1 MYATAFK
8 NLMECM
14 TSEWHIDAVIGTVS
28 FILTIYS
35 LKNIVSVKKAVSIS
49 RGEYDFRLHAD
60 ETIEEIDDLIDLI
73 NECSNEEDVRRK
85 VYGEYKRFADLT
97 DYDEIIK
104 YKSPRRF
111 KTIEEFVKRVSDEY
125 VTPETGNKK
134 IKKPLS
140 KAGLILELTAIKNA
154 LRMKR

>member
-8 NLMECM
+8 NLMECI
-14 TSEWHIDAVIGTVS
+14 TSEWHIDAVIGTAS

-85 VYGEYKRFADLT
+85 VYGEYKRFANLT
-97 DYDEIIK
+97 EYDKIIK
-104 YKSPRRF
+104 YKSPRGF
-111 KTIEEFVKRVSDEY
+111 KTIKSFVKRIDEEY
-125 VTPETGNKK
+125 IISATENK
-134 IKKPLS
+134 IFTKPLLKS
-140 KAGLILELTAIKNA
+140 GIILELTAIESELKT
-154 LRMKR
+154 KR